1 MKLQRS
7 RYLIDTRLQIRYA
20 LLFVAI
26 SLISN
31 ILSVTAFNVLAL
43 KQLDTLMWST
53 HISINSTDD
62 LIRPLFFFVNI
73 INFVFVAALLVL
85 IGFLMLKK
93 TSGPLIRMTRDIRKV
108 TGGDL
113 SSRIV
118 LRQKD
123 DFRDVADELNQMT
136 GELRERFSGLKDKYE
151 ELSRSLQMIRK
162 GTSKKDSINNYDSI
176 LKSIEAVE
184 TELNKLEL

>member
-151 ELSRSLQMIRK
+151 GLSRSLQMIRK